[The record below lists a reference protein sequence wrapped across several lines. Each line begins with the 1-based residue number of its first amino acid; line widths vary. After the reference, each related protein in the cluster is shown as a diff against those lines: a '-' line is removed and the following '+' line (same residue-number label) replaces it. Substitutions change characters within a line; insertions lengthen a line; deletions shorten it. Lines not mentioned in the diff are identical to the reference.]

1 LRPAGYLLACLL
13 AGLPFGS
20 QGADVALARFA
31 VSARVDAHVRLA
43 PVDSDG
49 ALTLTSADLDR
60 GYLDVTR
67 RYALRTNAPDRVRL
81 QVHPRV
87 GYTTAVDIA
96 GVGRTVRLHETSV
109 ELWPATGHDL
119 EFVFRLWLAPGLAP
133 GQYPLPV
140 HVAAVVH

>member
-1 LRPAGYLLACLL
+1 MLACLL
-13 AGLPFGS
+13 AGLPSGS
-20 QGADVALARFA
+20 QGADVVVARLA

-43 PVDSDG
+43 PVESDG
-49 ALTLTSADLDR
+49 PLTITSADLDR

-96 GVGRTVRLHETSV
+96 GVGPTVRLQATSV
-109 ELWPATGHDL
+109 ELWPATGRDV
-119 EFVFRLWLAPGLAP
+119 EFVFRLWLAPGLTP
-133 GQYPLPV
+133 GRFPLPV
-140 HVAAVVH
+140 HVAAVVL

>member
-1 LRPAGYLLACLL
+1 M
-13 AGLPFGS
+13 
-20 QGADVALARFA
+20 ALARLA
-31 VSARVDAHVRLA
+31 VAARVEAHVRLA
-43 PVDSDG
+43 PVESDG
-49 ALTLTSADLDR
+49 ALTITDADLDR

-96 GVGRTVRLHETSV
+96 GVGPTVRLQETSV
-109 ELWPATGHDL
+109 ELWPAAGRHV

-140 HVAAVVH
+140 HVAAVVL